1 MEEFLR
7 SPAGTFLL
15 FLVSAGP
22 FLLSGLGCTWRWKP
36 SWIIVGELLLALILI
51 VAWAIG
57 NLLAAW
63 VLGALFITSLGMIG
77 VGWWKRKRGMPT
89 QS

>member
-7 SPAGTFLL
+7 SPVGTFLL

-22 FLLSGLGCTWRWKP
+22 FLLSGLGCIWRWKP
-36 SWIIVGELLLALILI
+36 SWIIMGELLLALIVI

-63 VLGALFITSLGMIG
+63 VLGVLLISSLGMIG
-77 VGWWKRKRGMPT
+77 VGWWKQKQGMPT